1 MRRLL
6 PVLSL
11 TILLAT
17 SASFLRPTPAPAQQ
31 TQTAAQVTPDPAAR
45 LLIDDYNR
53 KTSDADLSEPARI
66 ALASELDTQLQA
78 LLTAAADNPQK
89 TREIIAAMKA
99 ARIGLPLTDEVRS
112 VLETAGK
119 LAAEIRDKQ
128 DETAI
133 AGIVEGN
140 AGNPDAIADAVADYI
155 TGSDDP
161 VRTTGVASR
170 MAAQPQYDSVKP
182 ALGTGIGQAIATL
195 GITQPALAGQML
207 AAAQEVD
214 DPALQDAIA
223 EGEQDVTGTP
233 TPGPSEGEGT
243 EPDSTP
249 ESPASPS

>member
-1 MRRLL
+1 MRRLS
-6 PVLSL
+6 PVLAF

-17 SASFLRPTPAPAQQ
+17 SVSFLRPTPAPAQQ

-53 KTSDADLSEPARI
+53 KTSDTGLSEPERI

-78 LLTAAADNPQK
+78 LLTAAAADPKK

-119 LAAEIRDKQ
+119 LAAGIRDKQ

-133 AGIVEGN
+133 ADIVEGN

-170 MAAQPQYDSVKP
+170 MAAKPQYESVKP

-195 GITQPALAGQML
+195 GITQPELAGQML

-223 EGEQDVTGTP
+223 EGEQDITGDLT
-233 TPGPSEGEGT
+233 TGPSEGEGS
-243 EPDSTP
+243 EQDSTP